1 MGEDELQPLSRRGKN
16 SFGGLGA
23 TIVDSLDTLWML
35 GLKEE
40 FGRARDWVADELSF
54 NKCATLQ
61 RWLLRQD
68 HAMAFAVW
76 DALLGN
82 APNTHVFVEPATRQ
96 MHWCMHSMGLS

>member
-54 NKCATLQ
+54 NKCGPRQ
-61 RWLLRQD
+61 R
-68 HAMAFAVW
+68 
-76 DALLGN
+76 
-82 APNTHVFVEPATRQ
+82 P
-96 MHWCMHSMGLS
+96 

>member
-1 MGEDELQPLSRRGKN
+1 MAAARHAWRGYEAHAMGEDELQPLSRRGKN

-54 NKCATLQ
+54 NKCGP
-61 RWLLRQD
+61 LR
-68 HAMAFAVW
+68 
-76 DALLGN
+76 G
-82 APNTHVFVEPATRQ
+82 R
-96 MHWCMHSMGLS
+96 